1 MSLGKGTIGWWGGM
15 IWMRI
20 TGMMVLALWLWGE
33 VTCLVKGLEVRF
45 RYMGRIEENFGNMC
59 LGN

>member
-1 MSLGKGTIGWWGGM
+1 M